1 MGRNRRHSS
10 WLLGATFVISAA
22 AHPGLAWLYEAT
34 RDIPDPMLR
43 VVVGGDGT
51 GIVFSAPRGIQ
62 CGTECSISLERGSL
76 VKLTATIG
84 EGSTFEGWKGPCGS
98 QAHELF
104 AWTSAVLFPGG
115 APTTGNDR
123 ELFDFLE
130 DASDEPLAEYPLECE
145 VFLDT
150 STEVIAMFGV
160 PPEEVEVAMLTDPL
174 PQTAEEETVLTL
186 PKVALLP
193 EEILDLTEEIEE
205 LAEPEPEPEPDP
217 VVPIPK
223 PAVPAEAPPP
233 PTPQIA
239 AAPKMKAVETP
250 DENEVEEAPDDA
262 RFLSD
267 KNRDVAEETHATE
280 TNLDKQSDGERVAS
294 AESDIESEQIGGE
307 EEDIAQL
314 EDIEETSMDAERDN
328 EEAVGSESGEVVMR
342 HSGEDGERGE
352 DGESG
357 DDSPSTS
364 PGLLAMRNIDGRGAL
379 GSSGEPAEEVQT
391 DPGSGGNRGK
401 RGKRGNP
408 GPKLRLDQED
418 YERIVGKEVAD
429 AERAV
434 ARRKESRRRGR
445 WERKLGMLKSS
456 LENFTPEV
464 RPGNQTALKTR
475 AAPFALYIARMHR
488 RIHEL
493 WGFGFLE
500 DLDSKGSGHEL
511 NNWNL
516 VTKLE
521 IVINPDGSIHKMT
534 IARPSGVLS
543 FDVAALDVVD
553 TAGPY
558 ESTPP
563 KIRSPDGKVYM
574 HWSFHR
580 DWRQCGTF
588 GAEPFILSSAPKGGD
603 RGLDDSQLLRN
614 NRNRRAK
621 PSPPTPSRSDAAA
634 ASARATAN
642 LATPKDPAAQHAA
655 NLWLAA
661 FVAGNSGKLAAL
673 SAGPFHSGGKVVAKS
688 QADIAGI
695 YKTVIG
701 ELPSRRIRD
710 WKILS
715 AAGYRRSIGPL
726 PAGLDARGTELFFV
740 IKLKKDVLTLVL
752 ENGKNGYRMTGLYR

>member
-1 MGRNRRHSS
+1 M
-10 WLLGATFVISAA
+10 
-22 AHPGLAWLYEAT
+22 LYEAT
-34 RDIPDPMLR
+34 RTVPDPVLR
-43 VVVGGDGT
+43 VVVGGDGS
-51 GIVFSAPRGIQ
+51 GIVFSAPAGIQ
-62 CGTECSISLERGSL
+62 CGNECSLSLDRGSL

-84 EGSTFEGWKGPCGS
+84 EGSTFEGWTGPCGS

-104 AWTSAVLFPGG
+104 DWSSEILFPGG
-115 APTTGNDR
+115 APASDEQR
-123 ELFDFLE
+123 ALFDFLE
-130 DASDEPLAEYPLECE
+130 DASSEPLAEYPLECE
-145 VFLDT
+145 VFLDA
-150 STEVIAMFGV
+150 STEIAATFGV

-174 PQTAEEETVLTL
+174 PQTEEEETTLAL

-193 EEILDLTEEIEE
+193 EEILDLTEELEE
-205 LAEPEPEPEPDP
+205 LAEPEPEPEL

-223 PAVPAEAPPP
+223 PIVPVAEPP
-233 PTPQIA
+233 PQIA

-280 TNLDKQSDGERVAS
+280 TNLAKQSDGERVAS
-294 AESDIESEQIGGE
+294 VESDVESEEIGGE
-307 EEDIAQL
+307 EEEIAQL
-314 EDIEETSMDAERDN
+314 EELEETSMDAERDN
-328 EEAVGSESGEVVMR
+328 DEAVGSESGEIVKR
-342 HSGEDGERGE
+342 HSGDDGESGE

-357 DDSPSTS
+357 DDSPSKT
-364 PGLLAMRNIDGRGAL
+364 PGLLSMRNIDGRGAL
-379 GSSGEPAEEVQT
+379 GSSGEPAEDVAS
-391 DPGSGGNRGK
+391 DPGSGGSRGK
-401 RGKRGNP
+401 RGKRGMP

-429 AERAV
+429 SEQAV
-434 ARRKESRRRGR
+434 ARRKQSRRRGR

-464 RPGNQTALKTR
+464 RAGNQTALKTR
-475 AAPFALYIARMHR
+475 AAPFAVYIARMHR

-493 WGFGFLE
+493 WGFGFLD
-500 DLDSKGSGHEL
+500 DLDSKSSSHEL

-521 IVINPDGSIHKMT
+521 IVINPDGTIHKMT

-543 FDVAALDVVD
+543 FDVAALDVID

-558 ESTPP
+558 ESTPSE
-563 KIRSPDGKVYM
+563 IRSPDGRVYM

-603 RGLDDSQLLRN
+603 RGMDDSQLLRN
-614 NRNRRAK
+614 SRNRRTNA
-621 PSPPTPSRSDAAA
+621 PAAPQPAPTRSDAAA
-634 ASARATAN
+634 ASARANAN
-642 LATPKDPAAQHAA
+642 LASPDDPAAEHTA

-661 FVAGNSGKLAAL
+661 FVAGNSGKLASL
-673 SAGPFHSGGKVVAKS
+673 SAGPFYSGGKVVATS

-710 WKILS
+710 WKLLS
-715 AAGYRRSIGPL
+715 AAGYRRSLGSL
-726 PAGLDARGTELFFV
+726 PAGLDAKGTELFFV
-740 IKLKKDVLTLVL
+740 IKLKKDILTMVL
-752 ENGKNGYRMTGLYR
+752 ENGKNGYRVTGLYR

>member
-1 MGRNRRHSS
+1 MGRNRRHNS
-10 WLLGATFVISAA
+10 WLLAVMLVVSAG
-22 AHPGLAWLYEAT
+22 AHPGAAFLYEAT
-34 RDIPDPMLR
+34 RTVPDPMLR

-51 GIVFSAPRGIQ
+51 GVIFSAPAGIH
-62 CGTECSISLERGSL
+62 CGTDCALTLKRGSL

-84 EGSTFEGWKGPCGS
+84 EGSTFEGWQGPCGS

-104 AWTSAVLFPGG
+104 GWTSDVLFPGG
-115 APTTGNDR
+115 APATDETR
-123 ELFDFLE
+123 ALFDFLE

-150 STEVIAMFGV
+150 GTEVVAMFGV
-160 PPEEVEVAMLTDPL
+160 PPEEVEVAMLTEQV
-174 PQTAEEETVLTL
+174 PQTEEEETTLAL

-205 LAEPEPEPEPDP
+205 LTQPEPEPDP

-223 PAVPAEAPPP
+223 PAVPAETPPP

-250 DENEVEEAPDDA
+250 DENEVEAAPDDA

-280 TNLDKQSDGERVAS
+280 TNLSKQSDGERVAS
-294 AESDIESEQIGGE
+294 TESDIKSDEIGGE
-307 EEDIAQL
+307 EAEIAQL
-314 EDIEETSMDAERDN
+314 EDLEETSMDAERDN
-328 EEAVGSESGEVVMR
+328 DEAVGSESGEVVMR
-342 HSGEDGERGE
+342 HSGDDGERGE

-357 DDSPSTS
+357 DDSPSKT

-429 AERAV
+429 SERAV
-434 ARRKESRRRGR
+434 ARRKQSRRRGR

-475 AAPFALYIARMHR
+475 AAPFAVYIARMHR

-493 WGFGFLE
+493 WGFGFLN

-543 FDVAALDVVD
+543 FDVAALDVID

-558 ESTPP
+558 ETTPTV
-563 KIRSPDGKVYM
+563 IRSPDDKVYM

-603 RGLDDSQLLRN
+603 RGIDDSQLLRN
-614 NRNRRAK
+614 GRKRRAK
-621 PSPPTPSRSDAAA
+621 PPTPAPSRADSAA

-642 LATPKDPAAQHAA
+642 LATPNDPAAQHAA

-661 FVAGNSGKLAAL
+661 FVAGNSGKLASL
-673 SAGPFHSGGKVVAKS
+673 SEGPFHSGGKVVAKS
-688 QADIAGI
+688 QADIASI
-695 YKTVIG
+695 YKAVIG

-715 AAGYRRSIGPL
+715 AAGYRRSIGSL
-726 PAGLDARGTELFFV
+726 PAGLDAKGTELFFV
-740 IKLKKDVLTLVL
+740 IKLKGDVLTLVL
-752 ENGKNGYRMTGLYR
+752 ENGKNGYRVTGLYR